1 MRPLV
6 RLAAA
11 SLAVVLS
18 AGLAQSAA
26 LASDTVPAPAA
37 SVVPSADP
45 TDPPADPP
53 ADPTDPPSD
62 PTDPPADPT
71 DPPAD
76 PTDPPVVERA
86 PAPQNL
92 AVELDDT
99 TAVVS
104 FTQADSVE
112 PITNYQ
118 YAFSIR
124 GPWIDVDP
132 AAPDGPVIIN
142 DLVSGAPYEIWIRP
156 LTESGPGYKS
166 KRLAFRM
173 PTAAPT
179 TPDKPVRYE
188 IAGEAVKKGA
198 KVKPGDALKIRNVP
212 SGGYVTVTDKKN
224 PDREIEVLET
234 NKSRMFTTD
243 ALPPSSRLFVTVY
256 DVQGNAVSKLNFF
269 TQKAEKSFSVSVWPK
284 DDNLGAGVPLVVT
297 FGIRITD
304 KAAVERQLKVTSDKD
319 FGEAGWFWIDE
330 GGTSKAVFRPRN
342 YWPGNATVRLDANL
356 TSVEGAEGYWGPKVT
371 SKFGIGDQVVLR
383 VNLRK
388 HTMKYTL
395 NGETTRTFSISG
407 GMSGWETEAGTKILT
422 AHIPDKRLYNP
433 DPEEGWDVTVNW
445 AIRVNDNGEYI
456 HDAPWN
462 YSIGYANTS
471 HGCTNMTVSDMQWIF
486 RNTKFGDV
494 AEYNGSKV
502 KIGTDDYLA
511 GYWNY
516 KWNEWKQGSALFKK
530 R

>member
-1 MRPLV
+1 MRPLA

-18 AGLAQSAA
+18 AGFVQSTAS
-26 LASDTVPAPAA
+26 ASDSVSSPAA
-37 SVVPSADP
+37 SVAPSEEP
-45 TDPPADPP
+45 TDPPAE
-53 ADPTDPPSD
+53 
-62 PTDPPADPT
+62 PT

-92 AVELDDT
+92 AVELSET
-99 TAVVS
+99 TAIIS
-104 FTQADSVE
+104 FTQPDSVE

-124 GPWIDVDP
+124 GPWVDVEP
-132 AAPDGPVIIN
+132 AAPTGPVTIN

-156 LTESGPGYKS
+156 LTESGAGYKS

-173 PTAAPT
+173 PTAEPT
-179 TPDKPVRYE
+179 TPGKPVRFE
-188 IAGEAVKKGA
+188 IAGEEVNNGV

-224 PDREIEVLET
+224 PDRQIEVLET
-234 NKSRMFTTD
+234 NKAHMFTTE
-243 ALPPSSRLFVTVY
+243 ALPPSGRLYVTVY
-256 DVQGNAVSKLNFF
+256 DVQGNAVSQVNFF
-269 TQKAEKSFSVSVWPK
+269 TVKAEKSFSVDVWPK
-284 DDNLGAGVPLVVT
+284 DKNLGAGVPLVVT

-319 FGEAGWFWIDE
+319 FGEASWFWIDE
-330 GGTSKAVFRPRN
+330 DGTSKAVFRPRN
-342 YWPGNATVRLDANL
+342 YWPGKATVRLDANL
-356 TSVEGAEGYWGPKVT
+356 TTVEGAEGYWGPKVSST
-371 SKFGIGDQVVLR
+371 FGIGDQVVLR

-388 HTMKYTL
+388 HTMKYTI
-395 NGETTRTFSISG
+395 NGETTRTFAISG
-407 GMSGWETEAGTKILT
+407 GMAGWETESGTKILT

-462 YSIGYANTS
+462 YSIGYANLS
-471 HGCTNMTVSDMQWIF
+471 HGCTNMTPSDMQWLF

-494 AEYNGSKV
+494 AEYNGSPV
-502 KIGTDDYLA
+502 KMGTDDYLA

-516 KWNEWKQGSALFKK
+516 KWNEWKKGSALYKK